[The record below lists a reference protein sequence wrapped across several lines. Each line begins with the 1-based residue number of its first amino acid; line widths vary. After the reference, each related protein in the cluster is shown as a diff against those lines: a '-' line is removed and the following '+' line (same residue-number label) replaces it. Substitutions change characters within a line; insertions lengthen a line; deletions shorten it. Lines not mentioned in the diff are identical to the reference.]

1 MPTGAGRQCLQG
13 GEQADILPL
22 SVGRVFER
30 TGSLPFVFE
39 TYCPLCLSFTAFI
52 CNRNPE
58 QYSSPHS
65 QALKYCMLKKQL
77 MLALKPGRKQELEAK
92 SKVEIPCSKSALLW
106 EIVVI
111 E

>member
-22 SVGRVFER
+22 SVGRVFEK

-52 CNRNPE
+52 YNRNPE

-77 MLALKPGRKQELEAK
+77 MFGCEARQETGTRGKEQSGNPLF
-92 SKVEIPCSKSALLW
+92 
-106 EIVVI
+106 
-111 E
+111 